1 MRQYSTHA
9 RLTDPQVSCAFLKF
23 HAFTDLNIHCT
34 GGCFNGNKQPRT
46 TEHGLII
53 SVQKTKLMAIKG
65 RDPVRN
71 KTLTDSKIIEKVNS
85 FKYVGNLIS
94 CEKDVDI
101 GKKLNDYLKI
111 TAIINNKENLK
122 ENKSTIVQK
131 YNCTKHRFSS
141 SIIPQ

>member
-34 GGCFNGNKQPRT
+34 AGCFNGNKQSRT

-71 KTLTDSKIIEKVNS
+71 KTITDNKIIEKANS
-85 FKYVGNLIS
+85 CKYLGNLIS
-94 CEKDVDI
+94 CEKDMDI
-101 GKKLNDYLKI
+101 GNKLNDYVEIKCQLDATDEFFI
-111 TAIINNKENLK
+111 ADLIAC
-122 ENKSTIVQK
+122 STCFGHLYAHHQE
-131 YNCTKHRFSS
+131 F
-141 SIIPQ
+141 